1 MDFADIEALNDD
13 ELTGRLLVDY
23 NLTFQLTAM
32 THRELTIAFAFGW
45 HFYFVLY
52 LLVGVLSLVAM
63 VAFLLYHRIVAR
75 PQDGAP
81 VAPFKFWSFLALTM
95 PPAAEGT
102 GLALAP
108 VIVADLLIAA
118 LITGGVFGA
127 DTRLFQCAAAEGDV
141 ACPLT
146 IFDVVKDDPGA
157 VAVDYTLLRTGRCGT
172 ALLAVGLYLMRAGMN
187 ILIPNHADPMTV
199 PEAHDGNTWEYFV
212 WKRSNMIYASTF
224 TSFLLLAI
232 IQFSFSDLFG
242 ERIWFSIAGL
252 KVLGIG
258 VDYCL
263 EATMDEVMLAA
274 PLSMCVI
281 VILGLVTFGADDFLD
296 FLNAFFIEL
305 GIMMF
310 ERTYLGE
317 VVGMVLEYLS
327 TNIPIMEATVKGW
340 FATEEEGVVEDAPG
354 AAGDATGEAG
364 QGKGAGS
371 ESSSNGE
378 VFYSEED
385 SGDAGGAEE
394 LKEEDPELVLYGAG
408 GNSESGEGSAGAQ
421 SADLQRM
428 EDAKV
433 DQADLERR
441 RKERTADGEE
451 EEDGA
456 GGQQE
461 AKEAEEEE
469 EDEESGDAKAKGSDE
484 EDDEDAGGEE
494 EADVDLD
501 EDAGPTEVEDL
512 IGEYVGYSNDT
523 LALLYT
529 PIFVALLW
537 LFYEET
543 VVAQLYGIRVQDFV
557 FYFLFSLVILGF

>member
-1 MDFADIEALNDD
+1 M
-13 ELTGRLLVDY
+13 DY

-45 HFYFVLY
+45 HFYLVLY
-52 LLVGVLSLVAM
+52 LLVGLLSLVIM
-63 VAFLLYHRIVAR
+63 IAFLFYHRIVAR
-75 PQDGAP
+75 PQEGAP
-81 VAPFKFWSFLALTM
+81 VAPFKFWSFYSLTLPPALEGTTLAL
-95 PPAAEGT
+95 
-102 GLALAP
+102 LP
-108 VIVADLLIAA
+108 VIVADFLIAA
-118 LITGGVFGA
+118 VITARVFGA
-127 DTRLFQCAAAEGDV
+127 DTRLFECLKAEGDV

-172 ALLAVGLYLMRAGMN
+172 SLLAVGLYLMGAGMN

-199 PEAHDGNTWEYFV
+199 PEAHDGNTWEYFA

-224 TSFLLLAI
+224 TSFLLLGI

-317 VVGMVLEYLS
+317 VVGMVLDYLKE
-327 TNIPIMEATVKGW
+327 TTPIMEATIKGW

-354 AAGDATGEAG
+354 GTGDAAGDGEAG
-364 QGKGAGS
+364 PAKGAGS
-371 ESSSNGE
+371 ESTSNSE

-385 SGDAGGAEE
+385 SGDAGAAEE
-394 LKEEDPELVLYGAG
+394 LNDADPELILYGAG
-408 GNSESGEGSAGAQ
+408 GNSESGDGSAGAQ

-428 EDAKV
+428 EDAKI

-441 RKERTADGEE
+441 RKERNADGEE
-451 EEDGA
+451 EEEGP
-456 GGQQE
+456 GEEQE
-461 AKEAEEEE
+461 AKEVEE
-469 EDEESGDAKAKGSDE
+469 EDEEEESGDAKAKNSDE
-484 EDDEDAGGEE
+484 EEE
-494 EADVDLD
+494 EEQGGDDDADVDLD
-501 EDAGPTEVEDL
+501 EDAGEMEVEGL

-537 LFYEET
+537 MFYEET
-543 VVAQLYGIRVQDFV
+543 VVAKLYGIRVQDFV
-557 FYFLFSLVILGF
+557 FYFLFSMVILPF